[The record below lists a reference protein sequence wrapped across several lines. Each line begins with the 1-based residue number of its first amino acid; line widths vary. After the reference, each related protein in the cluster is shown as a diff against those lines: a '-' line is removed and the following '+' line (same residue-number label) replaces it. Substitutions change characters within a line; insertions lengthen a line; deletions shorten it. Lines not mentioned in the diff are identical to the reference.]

1 MLFPISKLTSKLLA
15 IYSIAKL
22 RKRAKAAGVNQNT
35 VSTTL

>member
-1 MLFPISKLTSKLLA
+1 MLIFEPFVM
-15 IYSIAKL
+15 YSIAKL

>member
-1 MLFPISKLTSKLLA
+1 MLISKPLVV
-15 IYSIAKL
+15 YSIAKL